1 MPYDDNWHYLQ
12 RLCLGP
18 VHVTANVRRLVCIWM
33 QQQTQVMSVE
43 MKIMMD
49 VNQCTFGSVLVCDSS
64 SDVVGSLGC

>member
-1 MPYDDNWHYLQ
+1 
-12 RLCLGP
+12 
-18 VHVTANVRRLVCIWM
+18 M